1 MAKATTALLVPVVL
15 AGVAYGG
22 AKAYIYFSVKGDVDK
37 LVQQASLFADINYGG
52 ISSDLMKGS
61 VSVDNIIIS
70 PKTIEDDVEI
80 REIKVQGDGPGF
92 LFSDTSKISQQTPEN
107 LTIAMNGLR
116 IGLDGEMYRSMM
128 TMQAQQA
135 KSSKIE
141 PAKPCYF
148 GGALDPEDLRNL
160 GYDEIFANAMFNV
173 QYDKLEDKTK
183 MEMSFELED
192 MGEMTASFAM
202 RGGSSPMMMAATP
215 GIEEIRFVYESNED
229 YLNGTKKYCA
239 EKLNKSV
246 EDYISYL
253 ANASDAEYQR
263 YYGFIP
269 GPGIR
274 KAVGDFMRGEGN
286 LDVRMRPSKDM
297 KPMMLSQYRPS
308 DIVRMLGTTV
318 YVDGNPVGDLSF
330 TIDESMASNF
340 GDKSYGNDKKKRPER
355 KKVTYTFQKTDISRL
370 PQYIGA
376 QVKVATS
383 DGRQRQGTLI
393 SVDAKMANIEQRLH
407 GGKFEVHV
415 PLQDIR
421 ELEVHRLL
429 KTADKSKN

>member
-1 MAKATTALLVPVVL
+1 M
-15 AGVAYGG
+15 
-22 AKAYIYFSVKGDVDK
+22 
-37 LVQQASLFADINYGG
+37 
-52 ISSDLMKGS
+52 
-61 VSVDNIIIS
+61 
-70 PKTIEDDVEI
+70 
-80 REIKVQGDGPGF
+80 
-92 LFSDTSKISQQTPEN
+92 
-107 LTIAMNGLR
+107 
-116 IGLDGEMYRSMM
+116 
-128 TMQAQQA
+128 
-135 KSSKIE
+135 
-141 PAKPCYF
+141 
-148 GGALDPEDLRNL
+148 
-160 GYDEIFANAMFNV
+160 
-173 QYDKLEDKTK
+173 
-183 MEMSFELED
+183 
-192 MGEMTASFAM
+192 
-202 RGGSSPMMMAATP
+202 
-215 GIEEIRFVYESNED
+215 
-229 YLNGTKKYCA
+229 KKYCA